1 MNHSNRAVCRI
12 GDEIGQTYFLTT
24 NNFKLTNKTM
34 KTTINVEYTAP
45 EMEVISTIVEA
56 GFTASFNT
64 LSVDDVVENEE
75 VYI

>member
-1 MNHSNRAVCRI
+1 
-12 GDEIGQTYFLTT
+12 
-24 NNFKLTNKTM
+24 M